1 MENTE
6 DGRGGVEDPTGCRKS
21 EHRGR
26 AGGGEEQRPT
36 QAEGK
41 YRVLQEELLKV
52 DIEG

>member
-1 MENTE
+1 MGEVE
-6 DGRGGVEDPTGCRKS
+6 WRIPQGVG
-21 EHRGR
+21 RGR